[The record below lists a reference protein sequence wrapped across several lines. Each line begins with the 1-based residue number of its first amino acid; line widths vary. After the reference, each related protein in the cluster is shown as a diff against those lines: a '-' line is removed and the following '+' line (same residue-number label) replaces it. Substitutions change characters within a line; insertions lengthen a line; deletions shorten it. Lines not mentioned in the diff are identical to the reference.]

1 MIKKIGNWSDAEKMF
16 ANIKVDIQSA
26 NEVAL
31 KQIGLKGER
40 YVVKV
45 IQSQPSSWPALS
57 DKYRAWKKKK
67 GYSSLML
74 LRTKDMFNRITSMA
88 DKKQVFIG
96 LKREAVNREGESLAN
111 IAAIMEFGSKK
122 RNIPARPFL
131 MPAHQQLVNEGL
143 DKLFQELFMKE
154 CKRKYKFDQPL

>member
-1 MIKKIGNWSDAEKMF
+1 MASIKKIGDWKA
-16 ANIKVDIQSA
+16 AAAQIKGMKTDIQSA

-45 IQSQPSSWPALS
+45 IQSQPSEWPPLK
-57 DKYRAWKKKK
+57 DKYRNWKKKH

-74 LRTKDMFNRITSMA
+74 MRTRDMFNRITSFA

-96 LKREAVNREGESLAN
+96 LKREAINREGESLAN

-131 MPAHQQLVNEGL
+131 LPAHKKLMDEGL
-143 DKLFQELFMKE
+143 QKLFTELYLKE
-154 CKRKYKFDQPL
+154 CKRKYKTS